1 MDNSISDVKSTTES
15 NTLNISLNHKQM
27 EQNNN
32 DCKSSVIIF
41 IVNEKITALQA
52 LVDELIKRKPVVQ
65 NSTGPALDMD
75 MFDGRYAGKNP
86 PDNTIVRIEALE
98 KLTKALQ
105 QSQDKNQSDDDKN
118 QIQDD
123 EQDKRIAML

>member
-1 MDNSISDVKSTTES
+1 VHTEQIALLQKICKELEEKSVYMDNSISDVKSTTES

-52 LVDELIKRKPVVQ
+52 LVDELIKRKPVV
-65 NSTGPALDMD
+65 
-75 MFDGRYAGKNP
+75 
-86 PDNTIVRIEALE
+86 
-98 KLTKALQ
+98 
-105 QSQDKNQSDDDKN
+105 
-118 QIQDD
+118 
-123 EQDKRIAML
+123 